1 MNLNE
6 RLIAWENLRL
16 AYANASRGKRGKA
29 PVAGFETLLAD
40 NLLELQGELAGQT
53 YQPGRYR
60 HFHVHEPKRRLI
72 SAAPFR
78 DRVVHHALC
87 NVSVPYFEKAFIANS
102 FANRAGKGTHKAINA
117 CQQYSRGYK
126 YALQCDVR
134 QFFPS
139 IDHTILRRT
148 LKAMLPDDSL
158 LWLVDRILASGRGV
172 LAEEYQMV
180 YFPGDDPS
188 TGSGQGIFAAGRPR
202 GLPIGNLTSQWWANC
217 YLDPFDHFVRRE
229 LSCPAYLRFVDDFVL
244 FSDSRS
250 ELMDWRAAIL
260 TRLARYRLTLHE
272 ESAYPRKVTEGLP
285 FLGFVLF
292 PDHRR
297 LKARKGYHFRR
308 RLRQRIEQGT
318 QQQVKDS
325 VQGWLNHVR
334 YGDTFGLSRAMLAGF
349 DLLAAGD
356 GYV

>member
-6 RLIAWENLRL
+6 QMTEWENLRL

-29 PVAGFETLLAD
+29 PVAAFESLLAD
-40 NLLELQGELAGQT
+40 HLLDLQGELAGQT
-53 YQPGRYR
+53 YQPGCYR
-60 HFHVHEPKRRLI
+60 HFYVHEPKRRLI

-87 NVSVPYFEKAFIANS
+87 NASVPYFEKAFITNS
-102 FANRAGKGTHKAINA
+102 FANRAGKGTHRAINA
-117 CQQYSRGYK
+117 CQQYTRGYK
-126 YALQCDVR
+126 YALQCDVK

-139 IDHTILRRT
+139 IDHTSMRRT

-172 LAEEYQMV
+172 LAEEYQMT
-180 YFPGDDPS
+180 YFPGDD
-188 TGSGQGIFAAGRPR
+188 IFAAERPR

-217 YLDPFDHFVRRE
+217 YLNPFDHFVRRE
-229 LSCPAYLRFVDDFVL
+229 LSCTAYLRYVDDFVL

-250 ELMDWRAAIL
+250 ELMDWREAVIA
-260 TRLARYRLTLHE
+260 RLARYRLTLHE
-272 ESAYPRKVTEGLP
+272 ESAYPREVNEGLP

-308 RLRQRIEQGT
+308 RLRHRITYGT
-318 QQQVKDS
+318 QREVKDS

-349 DLLAAGD
+349 DLLAE
-356 GYV
+356 